1 MPVNR
6 DNLVEIVD
14 AAWKGAN
21 QNTLGKKLVSTRA
34 TNRKR
39 SKNWVDALG
48 KCFEDSYKRSR
59 HKVFWGSNDKNDDLD
74 NIGLSEFLFDV
85 MVCSVSTTKS
95 LQRSPKPLKFIAKCH
110 WQVESELDRKNSR
123 NIILD
128 MSKLV
133 AGSAENKLFIASH
146 RKGHIEQLVLD
157 QCSEIAIRCTGN
169 VYFGFVAHPNEWFTE
184 YSRDPILYEWAAGDW
199 VPLK

>member
-34 TNRKR
+34 TNRER

-85 MVCSVSTTKS
+85 MV
-95 LQRSPKPLKFIAKCH
+95 L
-110 WQVESELDRKNSR
+110 
-123 NIILD
+123 
-128 MSKLV
+128 
-133 AGSAENKLFIASH
+133 
-146 RKGHIEQLVLD
+146 
-157 QCSEIAIRCTGN
+157 
-169 VYFGFVAHPNEWFTE
+169 
-184 YSRDPILYEWAAGDW
+184 
-199 VPLK
+199 